1 VYEVPG
7 DTSHTEF
14 HNWNPVNTGYLTLT
28 SALIQSCD
36 TFFYQLGYKFWQAY
50 VHSGYQVDTGKG
62 GTEFMQSDLSKMGFG
77 KTTGVDLPLEAKG
90 IMPTNAYKRALE
102 KEAPKV
108 YGKLPWQPGDN
119 VNMAIGQGFMTVT
132 PIELATAYSAIAN
145 GGKLYEPRV
154 AWKIESPDGK
164 VVRIVRP
171 TQDGRLPISRQEVA
185 YLRNALT
192 GVTRPGGTAAP
203 AFAGFP
209 LSTIPVA
216 GKTGTADIVGK
227 QPYSWFAAMAPANN
241 PKYVVV
247 VMVEQGGHGGTTAA
261 PVARRILQ
269 GLFDLNT
276 GQVVAGTDKST

>member
-1 VYEVPG
+1 
-7 DTSHTEF
+7 
-14 HNWNPVNTGYLTLT
+14 
-28 SALIQSCD
+28 
-36 TFFYQLGYKFWQAY
+36 
-50 VHSGYQVDTGKG
+50 
-62 GTEFMQSDLSKMGFG
+62 MQNDLSQMGFG

-119 VNMAIGQGFMTVT
+119 VNMAIGQGFMTTT

-164 VVRIVRP
+164 VVRVVRP

-192 GVTRPGGTAAP
+192 GLRRVPALHDPRRREDRHRRHRRQAAVLVVRRDGPRQQPEVRGGRHGRAGRPRR
-203 AFAGFP
+203 
-209 LSTIPVA
+209 
-216 GKTGTADIVGK
+216 
-227 QPYSWFAAMAPANN
+227 N
-241 PKYVVV
+241 
-247 VMVEQGGHGGTTAA
+247 HGGAGGPADPAGAVQPEHGT
-261 PVARRILQ
+261 
-269 GLFDLNT
+269 GHCGN
-276 GQVVAGTDKST
+276 GQVHMTARGVVS